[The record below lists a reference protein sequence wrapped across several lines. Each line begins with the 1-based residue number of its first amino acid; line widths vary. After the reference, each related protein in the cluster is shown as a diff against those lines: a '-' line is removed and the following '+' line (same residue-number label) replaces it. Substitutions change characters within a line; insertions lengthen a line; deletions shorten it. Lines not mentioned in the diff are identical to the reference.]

1 MVITEKVK
9 VYNSNEYLL
18 YMVRD
23 LCLYR
28 LWKSNPKSQTKH
40 HHYILVKYGNRLL
53 DQINSNKIIHSS
65 QSFYIFPASKYHLLN
80 TGVTFK
86 YGNTIRAKV
95 TNYKETVNNV
105 NRNVTCACKDYQ
117 EFIDNHHGHVITG
130 DLNIIHNI
138 DIRKLL
144 AKGLNFRE
152 KQPLN
157 ATKANRS
164 AQSAIDTYIGN
175 ISNVTKIQIKLF
187 SPWKTFV
194 LDKVKSMLQNA
205 HKHPVT
211 TILNKKENKDYL
223 DLFHSQFVLVP
234 VDKAGNNIGII
245 CKTFYLNILYE
256 EITESGNFEP
266 SNTTFNEITS
276 NYTDI

>member
-1 MVITEKVK
+1 M
-9 VYNSNEYLL
+9 
-18 YMVRD
+18 
-23 LCLYR
+23 
-28 LWKSNPKSQTKH
+28 
-40 HHYILVKYGNRLL
+40 
-53 DQINSNKIIHSS
+53 
-65 QSFYIFPASKYHLLN
+65 
-80 TGVTFK
+80 
-86 YGNTIRAKV
+86 
-95 TNYKETVNNV
+95 
-105 NRNVTCACKDYQ
+105 
-117 EFIDNHHGHVITG
+117 
-130 DLNIIHNI
+130 
-138 DIRKLL
+138 L

-157 ATKANRS
+157 ATKAYRS

-245 CKTFYLNILYE
+245 CKTFYLNILYK
-256 EITESGNFEP
+256 EIAKSGNFEP

-276 NYTDI
+276 NYTDILTLNLQILHLMKLQVIILIF

>member
-1 MVITEKVK
+1 M
-9 VYNSNEYLL
+9 
-18 YMVRD
+18 
-23 LCLYR
+23 
-28 LWKSNPKSQTKH
+28 
-40 HHYILVKYGNRLL
+40 
-53 DQINSNKIIHSS
+53 
-65 QSFYIFPASKYHLLN
+65 
-80 TGVTFK
+80 
-86 YGNTIRAKV
+86 
-95 TNYKETVNNV
+95 
-105 NRNVTCACKDYQ
+105 
-117 EFIDNHHGHVITG
+117 
-130 DLNIIHNI
+130 
-138 DIRKLL
+138 L

-157 ATKANRS
+157 ATKADRS

-205 HKHPVT
+205 QKHPVT

-245 CKTFYLNILYE
+245 CKTFYLNILYK

-276 NYTDI
+276 NYTDILKK